1 VRRLSALLV
10 RICRHCQVERRSSG
24 WYVVDLN
31 STNGTRVRGALIRE
45 SALECGDEIGVSRR
59 VTLRFMIT
67 VAAPGGALDL
77 DQAQA
82 ERWYHRSLS
91 TVPISLRYQLT
102 STAGVS
108 FILR

>member
-1 VRRLSALLV
+1 MGARLELV
-10 RICRHCQVERRSSG
+10 LGHRVQNVFPLDPARQNLVGRDESCDVCLRYSSVSSRHCQVERRSSG

-77 DQAQA
+77 DQA
-82 ERWYHRSLS
+82 
-91 TVPISLRYQLT
+91 
-102 STAGVS
+102 
-108 FILR
+108 